1 MVQNIISRRKEA
13 ERRGRKEQILKAA
26 RKIFFEKGYLGATMR
41 DISNEAEL
49 STGAIYFYF
58 KGKDEIYGKICEEIM
73 HLTISLV
80 KKGRMKKGNLHER
93 LHSIARAY
101 VGFYVNYREDFDLLD
116 SAYKQITLPE
126 KVNQRI
132 EKLVEKLLSY
142 LKEIFIDAVQNGD
155 LIESTNILQLTMNT
169 WSAIEGILYIHKRNF
184 LTDVDLHL
192 DDLVENQIRIIESG
206 IRHEFGK

>member
-1 MVQNIISRRKEA
+1 MTQSIISKRKEA
-13 ERRGRKEQILKAA
+13 ERRARIEQILKAA
-26 RKIFFEKGYLGATMR
+26 RKIFLGKGYWGATMR

-80 KKGRMKKGNLHER
+80 KKGRRKKGNLYER
-93 LHSIARAY
+93 LHSISKAY

-126 KVNQRI
+126 NVNQRI
-132 EKLVEKLLSY
+132 ERLVEELLSY
-142 LKEIFIDAVQNGD
+142 LKEIFIDAFQNGD
-155 LIESTNILQLTMNT
+155 LIESADILQLTMNT

-184 LTDVDLHL
+184 LADIDVQLE
-192 DDLVENQIRIIESG
+192 DLVENQIRIIESG